1 MLKMPLA
8 AAVTL
13 GLLFCGATVGLEAV
27 GLLFHAGDP
36 DPQQR
41 VEAFVARL
49 EADLSPV
56 DLPTEPVELPREAA
70 LDLPVHDEP
79 ALAAEPALDGEGTGK
94 AVEAPERVAPDVVP
108 DGRGDERLEVAVSST
123 IPSLEPDT
131 AASPDEPAVPYEAA
145 APMPLETQESVR
157 APLPAVHPASPAP
170 AAAAPPAPQATPARR
185 ERPALGPKGYA
196 AFGWPVLD
204 WLVL

>member
-1 MLKMPLA
+1 MLRMPLA

-79 ALAAEPALDGEGTGK
+79 ALAAEPVLDEVGTGK
-94 AVEAPERVAPDVVP
+94 AAEAPERIEPDVAPN
-108 DGRGDERLEVAVSST
+108 GRGDERLEVAVSST
-123 IPSLEPDT
+123 IPSPEPDT
-131 AASPDEPAVPYEAA
+131 AASPDEPAVPDEAA
-145 APMPLETQESVR
+145 APVPLEAQEAVPP
-157 APLPAVHPASPAP
+157 PLPAVHAASPAP
-170 AAAAPPAPQATPARR
+170 APRATGARR
-185 ERPALGPKGYA
+185 ERPVLGPRGYA

-204 WLVL
+204 WLAL

>member
-1 MLKMPLA
+1 MLRMPLA

-27 GLLFHAGDP
+27 GLLFHAGDS

-49 EADLSPV
+49 EAGLSSV

-70 LDLPVHDEP
+70 LDLPVHDEL
-79 ALAAEPALDGEGTGK
+79 ALTAEPALDGEGTGK
-94 AVEAPERVAPDVVP
+94 AVEAPERIEPDVEP

-123 IPSLEPDT
+123 IPSPEPDT
-131 AASPDEPAVPYEAA
+131 AASPDAPAAPDEAA
-145 APMPLETQESVR
+145 APMPPETREAMP
-157 APLPAVHPASPAP
+157 APLPAVHAASPATT
-170 AAAAPPAPQATPARR
+170 AAAPPATAARR
-185 ERPALGPKGYA
+185 ARPALGPKGYA

-204 WLVL
+204 WLAL